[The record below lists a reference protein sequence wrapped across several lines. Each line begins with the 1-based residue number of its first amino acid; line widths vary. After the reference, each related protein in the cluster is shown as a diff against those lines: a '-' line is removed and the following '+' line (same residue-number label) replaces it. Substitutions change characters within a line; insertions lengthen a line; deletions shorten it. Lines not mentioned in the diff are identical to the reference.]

1 MPVYQFE
8 AMDRTGQEI
17 RDVIDAPSE
26 EEAQNTIRQMGYFV
40 TKLSLKKGVQAKAVG
55 KKRKRPFAMGGAKTK
70 HICTF
75 TRQLSILQDAGLP
88 ILRSLKILENNQKP
102 GKLKNALMDVCDEIE
117 TGSTLSE
124 SMSKCPKVFSR
135 LYVNMVKAG
144 EAGGALETILQRL
157 SEFLER
163 SESLKRKVK
172 GAMIYPVA
180 VVCVAI
186 GILAGIMFFIVPTFK
201 KMFDEF
207 ELKLPA
213 ATQLLMAMSEYVV
226 SYYWLMFLLPI
237 CCWLVGKIIRKFK
250 HGRMGYDQFIIKVP
264 LFGGLIEKNI
274 LARTTRTLGTL
285 VTSGV
290 PILEALNITRETS
303 GNAMFERIFTKV
315 TEAIREGEVI
325 SKPMKENSVPGF
337 HPLALFYWAWTGA
350 FPGIMI
356 MSVALTSGRGV
367 NAKKDASGQIVK
379 AVVKKGAKADDGS
392 ALIMVGLM
400 GIGIGVVVATLLYLM
415 KMNSRV
421 MDDLVVNM
429 IDVGEETGELDTMLY
444 KIADNYDEE
453 VSVMTEG
460 LTKLIEPMLI
470 VFLGVAVG
478 FIVISLFM
486 PLISLITGLSGPGK

>member
-1 MPVYQFE
+1 MPMYQFE

-17 RDVIDAPSE
+17 RDVIDAASE

-40 TKLSLKKGVQAKAVG
+40 TKLSLKKGAATAVAVG
-55 KKRKRPFAMGGAKTK
+55 KKRKRPFAIGGAKTK

-124 SMSKCPKVFSR
+124 SMSKCPKVFNR

-157 SEFLER
+157 AEFLER

-172 GAMIYPVA
+172 GALIYPIA
-180 VVCVAI
+180 VVLVAI
-186 GILAGIMFFIVPTFK
+186 AILAGIMFFIVPTFK

-213 ATQLLMAMSEYVV
+213 PTQLLIAMSDYVV
-226 SYYWLMFLLPI
+226 NYFWLMFLLPI
-237 CCWLVGKIIRKFK
+237 CVWLVGKIVRKFK
-250 HGRMGYDQFIIKVP
+250 HGRMGFDMFIIKVP
-264 LFGGLIEKNI
+264 IFGGLIEKNI

-290 PILEALNITRETS
+290 PILEAINITRETS
-303 GNAMFERIFTKV
+303 GNALFERIFTKV
-315 TEAIREGEVI
+315 NDAIREGDVI
-325 SKPMKENSVPGF
+325 AKPMKENSKPGF
-337 HPLALFYWAWTGA
+337 HPLALFYWAWMGA

-356 MSVALTSGRGV
+356 MSVALTAGRGV
-367 NAKKDASGQIVK
+367 KSK
-379 AVVKKGAKADDGS
+379 AGKGPSKKGVSDENQLVQV
-392 ALIMVGLM
+392 ALGALVVGVL
-400 GIGIGVVVATLLYLM
+400 ASCAFYLFKM
-415 KMNSRV
+415 KSRV
-421 MDDLVVNM
+421 IDDLVINM
-429 IDVGEETGELDTMLY
+429 VDVGEETGELDTMLY

-453 VSVMTEG
+453 VAVMTEG

-486 PLISLITGLSGPGK
+486 PLISLITSLSGGGK